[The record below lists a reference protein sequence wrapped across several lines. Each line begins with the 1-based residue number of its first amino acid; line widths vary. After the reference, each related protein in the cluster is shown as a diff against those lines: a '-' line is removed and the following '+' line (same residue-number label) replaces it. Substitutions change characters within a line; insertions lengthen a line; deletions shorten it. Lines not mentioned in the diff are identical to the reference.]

1 MTELIDKLRAGRAVC
16 CAQLYAAAFPKYPPL
31 AAHDG
36 WLAGTWMIGN
46 NYRRTNDLYGAYPPS
61 YLKRVHSMFPDARKL
76 LHLFSGG
83 LRFADAYQAAYPN
96 VGPFM
101 EGYRIELVDSKGW
114 DEGRCPTYQGDVV
127 QLPDDWSGV
136 FDLVL
141 ADPPYSADDAKKY
154 GVKMPNLAKVM
165 REAARVTK
173 PGGNLVWLSTAFPMY
188 RSDQWKLWG
197 TIQLLR
203 STNHRVRGV
212 FIFER
217 Q

>member
-1 MTELIDKLRAGRAVC
+1 MRPEDRAL
-16 CAQLYAAAFPKYPPL
+16 LYSEAFPDYPAL
-31 AAHDG
+31 GASKG

-61 YLKRVHSMFPDARKL
+61 YLKRVHSMFPEARRV

-83 LRFADAYQAAYPN
+83 LTRQHAAEIATKYTGVSYDLSFCAP
-96 VGPFM
+96 G
-101 EGYRIELVDSKGW
+101 EGVMHLVDSKGQ
-114 DEGRCPTYQGDVV
+114 DEGRYPTIQCSVENIPLSDGY
-127 QLPDDWSGV
+127 

-141 ADPPYSADDAKKY
+141 ADPPYSAADAQQY

-165 REAARVTK
+165 REAARVTR
-173 PGGNLVWLSTAFPMY
+173 PGGNLVWLSTSFPMY

-212 FIFER
+212 FIFSR